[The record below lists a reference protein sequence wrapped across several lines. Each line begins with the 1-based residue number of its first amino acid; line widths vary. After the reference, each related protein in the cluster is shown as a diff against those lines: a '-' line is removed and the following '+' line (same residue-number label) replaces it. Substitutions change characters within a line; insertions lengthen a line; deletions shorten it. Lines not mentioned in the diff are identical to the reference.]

1 MSELEMFRR
10 QVEKAT
16 EVSDYSELVLEDVRN
31 PDAEITR
38 NLVVDLDD
46 GYESFDAFRVQSS
59 NARGPYKGG
68 TRYHPEVDVNESAE
82 LASWMSI
89 KCAVVN
95 IPYGG
100 GKGGIKIDTRDYTED
115 QIEAITRAYVRAFR
129 SDIGPKKDVPGPDM
143 NTGNDTMD
151 WIRDEYEELVGHKEP
166 GVVTGKSVSNG
177 GSEGRVEAT
186 GFSTKVA
193 TEEILNYEDKEVSG
207 STIVVQ
213 GYGNAGYHAARI
225 LDRAGA
231 KVVAVSDSDGGI
243 HNPDGLDT
251 VKVKEVK
258 KSEGS
263 VIDHENGEQI
273 SNRDLVTMDVDVVIP
288 AAIGGYIDEDIAS
301 DMEGDIIVETAN
313 GPVTPKADEILNEKN
328 VTVVPDV
335 LANAGGV
342 TVSYFEWAQ
351 NRQGY
356 YWDRERVI
364 NDMLIPKIKDAFDN
378 VMEKSEELD
387 VTPRTAAYVIG
398 LNRIENSL

>member
-1 MSELEMFRR
+1 MFKR
-10 QVEKAT
+10 QVERAT
-16 EVSDYSELVLEDVRN
+16 EVSEYDGIVLEDIRN
-31 PDAEITR
+31 PDAKITR
-38 NLVVDLDD
+38 SLIVEFDD

-68 TRYHPEVDVNESAE
+68 TRYHPEVDVDESAE

-100 GKGGIKIDTRDYTED
+100 GKGGIKIDTRDYTKD
-115 QIEAITRAYVRAFR
+115 QIEKITRAYVQAFR

-151 WIRDEYEELVGHKEP
+151 WIRDEYENLVGHKEP
-166 GVVTGKSVSNG
+166 GVTTGKSVDNG
-177 GSEGRVEAT
+177 GSKGRIEAT
-186 GFSTKVA
+186 GHSTRVA
-193 TEEILNYEDKEVSG
+193 TDKILGYLDKELTNSN
-207 STIVVQ
+207 IVVQ
-213 GYGNAGYHAARI
+213 GYGNAGYHSARL
-225 LDRAGA
+225 LDEAGA
-231 KVVAVSDSDGGI
+231 DVVAVSDSDGGI
-243 HNPDGLDT
+243 YNPDGLDT
-251 VKVKEVK
+251 VQVKQDK

-263 VIDHENGEQI
+263 VVNHDNGRQI

-288 AAIGGYIDEDIAS
+288 AAIGGYIDKDIAS
-301 DMEGDIIVETAN
+301 DMETDIIVETAN
-313 GPVTPKADEILNEKN
+313 GPVTPNADEVLNEKD
-328 VTVVPDV
+328 VTIVPDV

-364 NDMLIPKIKDAFDN
+364 NDMLIPKIENAFDE
-378 VMEKSEELD
+378 VIEKSEDLG

-398 LNRIENSL
+398 LNRIESSL

>member
-1 MSELEMFRR
+1 MFKR
-10 QVEKAT
+10 QVERAT
-16 EVSDYSELVLEDVRN
+16 EVSEYDGIVLEDIRN
-31 PDAEITR
+31 PDAKITR
-38 NLVVDLDD
+38 SLIVEFDD

-68 TRYHPEVDVNESAE
+68 TRYHPEVDVDESAE

-100 GKGGIKIDTRDYTED
+100 GKGGIKIDTRDYTKD
-115 QIEAITRAYVRAFR
+115 QIEKITRAYVQAFR

-151 WIRDEYEELVGHKEP
+151 WIRDEYENLVGHKEP
-166 GVVTGKSVSNG
+166 GVTTGKSVDNG
-177 GSEGRVEAT
+177 GSKGRIEAT
-186 GFSTKVA
+186 GHSTRVA
-193 TEEILNYEDKEVSG
+193 TDKILGYLDKELTN

-213 GYGNAGYHAARI
+213 GYGNAGYHSARL
-225 LDRAGA
+225 LDEAGA
-231 KVVAVSDSDGGI
+231 DVVAVSDSGGGI
-243 HNPDGLDT
+243 YNPDGLDT
-251 VKVKEVK
+251 VQVKQDK
-258 KSEGS
+258 KSKGS
-263 VIDHENGEQI
+263 VVNHDNGEQI

-288 AAIGGYIDEDIAS
+288 AAIGGYIDKDIAS
-301 DMEGDIIVETAN
+301 DMETDIIVETAN
-313 GPVTPKADEILNEKN
+313 GPVTPNADEVLNEKD
-328 VTVVPDV
+328 VTIVPDV

-364 NDMLIPKIKDAFDN
+364 NDMLIPKIENAFDE
-378 VMEKSEELD
+378 VIEKSEDLD

-398 LNRIENSL
+398 LNRIESSL